1 MGESVSVPGERD
13 AWEAMERAWHVVS
26 GLLAAGTGALVITG
40 DGPVALPLGL
50 LGGIVVAYAVAGGRA
65 LHRPAP
71 SRLGVGY
78 VLVAGPLVL
87 ALFAATPD
95 GAILLCVL
103 FPQIWR
109 YLTTRWAIAA
119 TVAVVA
125 AIGALLAVASAVD
138 APEIL
143 GWMALMTAIALLLG
157 LWISRITDQSTE
169 RAALLAE
176 LGRTRDELAAASR
189 DLGALAERERLARE
203 IHDTLAQGFTSIL
216 LLAQSGEGRTWR
228 LVEQTARENLAE
240 SRALV
245 AATAPAGLGS
255 TPLPAALRRL
265 VERFAD
271 ELGIAATM
279 RVDGTERALPA
290 GQDVV
295 LLRVSQEALANVR
308 KHAGASRLELVLTFG
323 PGGAAVRISDDGRG
337 FDPAEPGSGFGL
349 AGMRERVREIG
360 GALDLR
366 SGPGGG
372 TCVEVRLA

>member
-1 MGESVSVPGERD
+1 MGESVAVQGERH
-13 AWEAMERAWHVVS
+13 AWEAMDGAWHAVF
-26 GLLAAGTGALVITG
+26 GLLVAVTGALIVTG
-40 DGPVALPLGL
+40 DGPVVLRSGL
-50 LGGIVVAYAVAGGRA
+50 LGGIVAAYAVAGARA

-78 VLVAGPLVL
+78 LLVAGPLVL
-87 ALFAATPD
+87 ALYASTPY
-95 GAILLCVL
+95 GAILLCGL

-109 YLTTRWAIAA
+109 YLTTRWAIVA
-119 TVAVVA
+119 TVTVVA
-125 AIGALLAVASAVD
+125 TVGALLAGASAGD
-138 APEIL
+138 APAIL
-143 GWMALMTAIALLLG
+143 GWMVLMVLTSVLLG
-157 LWISRITDQSTE
+157 LWISRITDQSIE

-176 LGRTRDELAAASR
+176 LERTRGELAAASR
-189 DLGALAERERLARE
+189 DIGALAERERLARE

-216 LLAQSGEGRTWR
+216 LLARAGEGRTWQ

-240 SRALV
+240 ARALV
-245 AATAPAGLGS
+245 AATGPAGLGT

-265 VERFAD
+265 VDRFAD
-271 ELGIAATM
+271 EVGIAATM
-279 RVDGTERALPA
+279 RVEGTERPLPS

-308 KHAGASRLELVLTFG
+308 KHAGASRLELVLAFSET
-323 PGGAAVRISDDGRG
+323 GASVRISDDGRG
-337 FDPAEPGSGFGL
+337 FDPAAPGSGFGL

>member
-1 MGESVSVPGERD
+1 MGEGVTVQGERH
-13 AWEAMERAWHVVS
+13 AWEAMDWAWHAVF
-26 GLLAAGTGALVITG
+26 GLLAALTGVLVITG
-40 DGPVALPLGL
+40 SGPVALPLGL
-50 LGGIVVAYAVAGGRA
+50 LGGIVVAYGVAGGRA
-65 LHRPAP
+65 LHRPVP

-78 VLVAGPLVL
+78 LVVAGPLVL
-87 ALFAATPD
+87 ALFAAAPA
-95 GAILLCVL
+95 GAVLLCAL

-109 YLTTRWAIAA
+109 HLPTRWAITA

-125 AIGALLAVASAVD
+125 TVGALIAAASAGD
-138 APEIL
+138 APAIL
-143 GWMALMTAIALLLG
+143 GWMALMVLVAVLLG
-157 LWISRITDQSTE
+157 LWISRITEQSTE
-169 RAALLAE
+169 RAALLTE
-176 LGRTRDELAAASR
+176 LERTRDELAAASR

-216 LLAQSGEGRTWR
+216 LLARAGEGRTWR

-245 AATAPAGLGS
+245 ATTAPAGLGA

-265 VERFAD
+265 VDRFGA
-271 ELGIAATM
+271 ELGIAASM
-279 RVDGTERALPA
+279 RVEGEERALPP

-308 KHAGASRLELVLTFG
+308 KHAGAARLELVLAFTED
-323 PGGAAVRISDDGRG
+323 GAAIRISDDGRG
-337 FDPAEPGSGFGL
+337 FDPAAAGGGFGL

-360 GALDLR
+360 GALDLH